1 MLYEI
6 WDDWRDRYEIKKF
19 FEKYFG
25 IDNSNNENEEF
36 KYNIAE
42 DDSEGYLDMVAEED
56 ENYNYKSDK
65 EENVWWII
73 MK

>member
-1 MLYEI
+1 MEEAI
-6 WDDWRDRYEIKKF
+6 EQRKKQTIIDKIKKF

-65 EENVWWII
+65 EENV
-73 MK
+73 